1 MKARGQKASQAGGY
15 GEEEGDK
22 SMIEEGNEN
31 LNQGNILL
39 APRTE
44 AEEERAKDEREGGGR
59 GEREKKMK
67 GGKSG
72 GQWEGKRV
80 EGEKG

>member
-1 MKARGQKASQAGGY
+1 MKARGQKASRAAGY

-22 SMIEEGNEN
+22 SAIEEGNEN

-44 AEEERAKDEREGGGR
+44 GQGREG
-59 GEREKKMK
+59 ER
-67 GGKSG
+67 
-72 GQWEGKRV
+72 
-80 EGEKG
+80 